1 MSNEQLAGYLKEHPE
16 DTARLELL
24 YIKNRGFLYK
34 YIKRFF
40 PCEEIEDLMQESYF
54 AMLKA
59 IKSYDENKGK
69 FLTWFGWYLHEHLKR
84 YVYSY
89 SGVGINTNDLINKYN
104 RTITELDSDRYTHS
118 P

>member
-1 MSNEQLAGYLKEHPE
+1 
-16 DTARLELL
+16 
-24 YIKNRGFLYK
+24 
-34 YIKRFF
+34 
-40 PCEEIEDLMQESYF
+40 
-54 AMLKA
+54 MLKA

-104 RTITELDSDRYTHS
+104 RTITELEELGEIPTDTRIAHKRALALKRRRNWQNYRKAG
-118 P
+118 